1 MGRGGVSGTFYAPA
15 ALLRALE
22 GRQAYDPAAGTGGF
36 LLQTREALADQ
47 PEFRNPPFA
56 LQGERA

>member
-1 MGRGGVSGTFYAPA
+1 MSGTFYAPA